1 MGAGTDCT
9 KWNFSQRGKSSQHVP
24 LGQWK
29 ESLSKK
35 KEKKSS
41 MRDYASLML
50 STESDAPLQVAP
62 KSETAGGISF
72 EQFLHYAA
80 ANSGMFT
87 ELYNEF
93 NRR

>member
-1 MGAGTDCT
+1 
-9 KWNFSQRGKSSQHVP
+9 
-24 LGQWK
+24 
-29 ESLSKK
+29 
-35 KEKKSS
+35 
-41 MRDYASLML
+41 ML